1 MVGLEEEHEP
11 LLDVVSQ
18 MAAFIIALHSVFL
31 RGWDRI
37 WQHWPVNVFTEKGT
51 ICRWVCT
58 SLTVGSSFSCLCV

>member
-31 RGWDRI
+31 RSWDRI
-37 WQHWPVNVFTEKGT
+37 WQHWPVNMFTEKGT
-51 ICRWVCT
+51 ICR
-58 SLTVGSSFSCLCV
+58 